1 MSPRGE
7 CPHDPTGAAGPH
19 FARVHSGQVS
29 TIRKRARSPRG
40 KRTEERVDIILP
52 VAGFGTRLRPQT
64 WTKPK
69 PLVSV
74 AGKPM
79 LEHVLDRVLPL
90 KPDKVV
96 FITGFLGD
104 QIVTWAQEHLDVPV
118 AFVEQPEM
126 RGQTDAILRTRGLV
140 DDDALILFPD
150 MLFEADFSALKEVD
164 ADVVMFTKEVD
175 DPSALGVA
183 VIEQGRI
190 VRLVEKPREL
200 ISNLA
205 VIGIYYVRRMSELYA
220 AIEEQMRRGLSL
232 KNEYFIADAIQLM
245 IDGGAKVISMPVQE
259 WEDCGN
265 AATLLGTN
273 RFLLE
278 RSGAESTMRAG
289 SVIVAPSFI
298 AADAVIENSIV
309 GPFAS
314 IGSGATVRSSL
325 VRDSIVEERAT
336 ISDALLDGSIVGRR
350 AQVSGLA
357 HGLNIGDDAVVG
369 P

>member
-1 MSPRGE
+1 MSFSLGYYRA
-7 CPHDPTGAAGPH
+7 H
-19 FARVHSGQVS
+19 RLS
-29 TIRKRARSPRG
+29 KRP
-40 KRTEERVDIILP
+40 EESVDIVLP
-52 VAGFGTRLRPQT
+52 VAGLGTRLRPQT

-79 LEHVLDRVLPL
+79 LAHVLDRVLPL
-90 KPDKVV
+90 DPVKVV

-104 QIVTWAQEHLDVPV
+104 QIESWARDNLDVPL

-126 RGQTDAILRTRGLV
+126 RGQTDAILRVRDLV
-140 DDDALILFPD
+140 TGDALILFPD
-150 MLFEADFSALKEVD
+150 MLFEADFSPLRDVA

-175 DPSALGVA
+175 DPSALGIA
-183 VIEQGRI
+183 VVEDGRI
-190 VRLVEKPREL
+190 VRLVEKPQEP

-205 VIGIYYVRRMSELYA
+205 VIGIYYVRHMPDLYA

-245 IDGGAKVISMPVQE
+245 IDGGSRVIPLPVTE

-265 AATLLGTN
+265 AKTLLATN
-273 RFLLE
+273 RYLLQRQNRE
-278 RSGAESTMRAG
+278 VPCRSG
-289 SVIVAPSFI
+289 SVIVSPSFV
-298 AADAVIENSIV
+298 ADDAVIEDSIV

-314 IGSGATVRSSL
+314 IGPGVT
-325 VRDSIVEERAT
+325 VRDSIVRDCIIEERAR
-336 ISDALLDGSIVGRR
+336 INRALLDDSIVGRR
-350 AQVSGLA
+350 ASISGLA
-357 HGLNIGDDAVVG
+357 HGLNVGDDAVVG

>member
-1 MSPRGE
+1 M
-7 CPHDPTGAAGPH
+7 
-19 FARVHSGQVS
+19 
-29 TIRKRARSPRG
+29 
-40 KRTEERVDIILP
+40 DIILP

-90 KPDKVV
+90 EPEKIV

-104 QIVTWAQEHLDVPV
+104 QIETWAREHLDVPV

-126 RGQTDAILRTRGLV
+126 RGQTDAILRTRDLIHG
-140 DDDALILFPD
+140 DALILFPD
-150 MLFEADFSALKEVD
+150 MLFEADFSALRDVD

-183 VIEQGRI
+183 VVEQGRI
-190 VRLVEKPREL
+190 VRLVEKPQVP
-200 ISNLA
+200 ISRLA
-205 VIGIYYVRRMSELYA
+205 VIGIYYVRHMPDLYS
-220 AIEEQMRRGLSL
+220 AIEEQMRRGISL

-245 IDGGAKVISMPVQE
+245 IDAGAKVISMPVQE

-265 AATLLGTN
+265 AATLLSTN
-273 RFLLE
+273 RFLLNRE
-278 RSGAESTMRAG
+278 GASSRQRNSAVIVQPSFVADDATVEH
-289 SVIVAPSFI
+289 SVI
-298 AADAVIENSIV
+298 

-314 IGSGATVRSSL
+314 IGPCATVRGSV
-325 VRDSIVEERAT
+325 VRDSIVEERAE
-336 ISDALLDGSIVGRR
+336 INDALIDGSIVGRR

-357 HGLNIGDDAVVG
+357 RNANIGDDAVVAS
-369 P
+369 